1 MYGLERDNLAWCEID
16 GQLIFLDIAQDRY
29 FRLPDKHSREV
40 IEALGPPWQ
49 SRQSRWRQPHRLPV
63 PSGWKDPARTSP
75 AISDGPFNLA
85 EVARALWVQRRAER
99 RLAQHSFASNI
110 LALRSMLDAR
120 PGTACQAGCADVP
133 TIRAFEHA
141 RLLRSAADR
150 CLPRSIALACCL
162 AARGVRPVVVIG
174 VKLAPFG
181 AHCWVQAGDEV
192 LGDTAEEVLRYRPIL
207 VI

>member
-1 MYGLERDNLAWCEID
+1 MHGLKRDNLAWCEID
-16 GQLIFLDIAQDRY
+16 GQLIFLDITQDRY
-29 FRLPDKHSREV
+29 FRLPDTRNREAL
-40 IEALGPPWQ
+40 EALGQPGPDRRGQPPGF
-49 SRQSRWRQPHRLPV
+49 PV
-63 PSGWKDPARTSP
+63 PTGWRMPVRSSLAM
-75 AISDGPFNLA
+75 AEGAFQLA

-99 RLAQHSFASNI
+99 RLALRSFSSNLI
-110 LALRSMLDAR
+110 ALRRTLEAR
-120 PGTACQAGCADVP
+120 PGTACLAGCADAR

-162 AARGVRPVVVIG
+162 AARGARAMVVIG

-181 AHCWVQAGDEV
+181 AHCWAQAGDEV
-192 LGDTAEEVLRYRPIL
+192 LCDTAEEVLRYRPIL